1 MDLECPGCGE
11 QKTIDLPSKS
21 SAALA
26 VCLSCGEIIVI
37 YKECVVCLDKHILAS
52 GSVEEKRRHVAAMIL
67 EFVQHEK
74 NAKESV
80 DLDTGSLELPCL
92 EQIEREE
99 VADEMPLIS
108 SKEAE
113 DFCRIDLNLI
123 DKEAHFTRIFG

>member
-1 MDLECPGCGE
+1 MDIECPGCGE

-37 YKECVVCLDKHILAS
+37 YKECVVSLDRHILAN

-67 EFVQHEK
+67 EFVRHENETK
-74 NAKESV
+74 DSV
-80 DLDTGSLELPCL
+80 ELDTGSLELPCL
-92 EQIEREE
+92 EQIERQEA
-99 VADEMPLIS
+99 VDDLPLIS
-108 SKEAE
+108 SKEAD

-123 DKEAHFTRIFG
+123 DQEVHFNRIFG

>member
-11 QKTIDLPSKS
+11 HKTIDLPSKS

-37 YKECVVCLDKHILAS
+37 YKECVVALDKHILAS

-67 EFVQHEK
+67 EFVRHE
-74 NAKESV
+74 NEAKESV
-80 DLDTGSLELPCL
+80 DLDTGSLELPSL
-92 EQIEREE
+92 EEIERQEI
-99 VADEMPLIS
+99 ADEMPLIS
-108 SKEAE
+108 NKEAE